1 MDKEEIIRNEK
12 ENDGQTVYMYYDP
25 MVGVYAAYGLSA
37 YYATMVVNTYSSYSY
52 GVEMPVTLLRRVHVN
67 MLRQSLKMEGHEKS
81 KFYVFKLKEK
91 LGDAGYQRW
100 KEKVL
105 EQFHNLKQ

>member
-1 MDKEEIIRNEK
+1 MDKDQIIKNEK
-12 ENDGQTVYMYYDP
+12 ANDGQTVYLYYDP

-52 GVEMPVTLLRRVHVN
+52 GVEMPVILLRRVHVN
-67 MLRQSLKMEGHEKS
+67 MLRQTLKMESHEKS
-81 KFYVFKLKEK
+81 SYYVFKMKAN

-100 KEKVL
+100 KEKVI
-105 EQFHNLKQ
+105 EQFHNI

>member
-37 YYATMVVNTYSSYSY
+37 YYATMMVNTYSSYSY
-52 GVEMPVTLLRRVHVN
+52 GVEMPVTLLRRVYVT
-67 MLRQSLKMEGHEKS
+67 MVRQRLKMEGHEKS
-81 KFYVFKLKEK
+81 KFYVFKSKEK

-105 EQFHNLKQ
+105 EQFHNLK